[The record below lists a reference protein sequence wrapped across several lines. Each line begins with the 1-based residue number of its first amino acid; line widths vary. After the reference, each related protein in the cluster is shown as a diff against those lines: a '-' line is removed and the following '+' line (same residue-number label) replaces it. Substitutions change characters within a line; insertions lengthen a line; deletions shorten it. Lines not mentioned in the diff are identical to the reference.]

1 MINYNKGRTF
11 VDRFLPTDSSQRD
24 PGAAREGMRDFNE
37 LIAKFPNSKYTVDAK
52 KRVAAMRNNLAM
64 YEINVADFYMRRR
77 AYLAAARRSNEVLE
91 KYPRTQAIPKALKI
105 MEEAYRKLEM
115 DELANDAARVYAL
128 NYGEGAKEQSAAAE
142 PELELTPAEKVWD
155 FIGLDR

>member
-1 MINYNKGRTF
+1 
-11 VDRFLPTDSSQRD
+11 
-24 PGAAREGMRDFNE
+24 
-37 LIAKFPNSKYTVDAK
+37 
-52 KRVAAMRNNLAM
+52 MRNNLAM

-77 AYLAAARRSNEVLE
+77 AYLAAARRCNEVLE

-128 NYGEGAKEQSAAAE
+128 NYGEGAKDQSAAAE
-142 PELELTPAEKVWD
+142 SELELTPAEKVWD